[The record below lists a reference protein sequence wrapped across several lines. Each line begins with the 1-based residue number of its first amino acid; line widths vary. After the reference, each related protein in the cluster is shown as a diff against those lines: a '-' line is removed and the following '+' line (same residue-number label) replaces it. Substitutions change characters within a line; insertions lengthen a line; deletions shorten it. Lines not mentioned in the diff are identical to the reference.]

1 MFTSN
6 PFADLAVFLP
16 PIAMQVY
23 IILMI
28 VAVVVGTVADMLHKS
43 SGKYFTQRQQKAQ
56 AAATTELS
64 GAEGFPMC

>member
-43 SGKYFTQRQQKAQ
+43 SGKYFTQRQ
-56 AAATTELS
+56 
-64 GAEGFPMC
+64 GFPMC